1 MTMQDMIERVLFVIF
16 ALFTVTL
23 GGLAWL
29 TVETLERI
37 NRLVNRICKSTRL
50 PQKRVLKNEG

>member
-1 MTMQDMIERVLFVIF
+1 MKIQDMIEPILFVIF
-16 ALFTVTL
+16 ALFTVTF

-50 PQKRVLKNEG
+50 PQKKVLKNEG

>member
-1 MTMQDMIERVLFVIF
+1 MIGTILFVIF

>member
-1 MTMQDMIERVLFVIF
+1 MIETILFVIF

-50 PQKRVLKNEG
+50 PQKRGLKNEG

>member
-1 MTMQDMIERVLFVIF
+1 MKIQDMIEPILFVIF

>member
-1 MTMQDMIERVLFVIF
+1 MKIQDMMEHILFVIF
-16 ALFTVTL
+16 ALFTAAL

-37 NRLVNRICKSTRL
+37 NRLVNHICKSTRL
-50 PQKRVLKNEG
+50 PQKRVLRNEG

>member
-1 MTMQDMIERVLFVIF
+1 MKMQDMIERVLFVIF

>member
-1 MTMQDMIERVLFVIF
+1 MKIQDMIEDILFVIF

-37 NRLVNRICKSTRL
+37 NRLVNHICKSTTR
-50 PQKRVLKNEG
+50 KESFKK

>member
-1 MTMQDMIERVLFVIF
+1 MKIQDMIEHILFVIF

-37 NRLVNRICKSTRL
+37 NRLVNHTCKSTTT
-50 PQKRVLKNEG
+50 KESFKK

>member
-1 MTMQDMIERVLFVIF
+1 MKIQDMIEHILFVIF

-23 GGLAWL
+23 GGLAWF

-37 NRLVNRICKSTRL
+37 NRLVNHICKSTRL
-50 PQKRVLKNEG
+50 PQKRVLRNED